1 MHHLP
6 HAFPISFPW
15 ELGAKLLPGPF
26 SLPGPYHWQGHRLA
40 IREAI
45 KGLADKAVLLV
56 CTAAAKLEGW
66 MGSVRGEG
74 LSGSPACT
82 SPLYHPH
89 CHCLVPHGSTGSWAL
104 PCASRAG
111 SIWGS
116 GSRPGLGS
124 TAPGSVRR
132 VGCARRTPSLS
143 PGGPSLG

>member
-15 ELGAKLLPGPF
+15 ELGAKLLPGSF

-56 CTAAAKLEGW
+56 CTAAKLEGW

-82 SPLYHPH
+82 SPLYSPTATV
-89 CHCLVPHGSTGSWAL
+89 LYPMAPLAL
-104 PCASRAG
+104 GHFRVH
-111 SIWGS
+111 
-116 GSRPGLGS
+116 PGLEVFGVVE
-124 TAPGSVRR
+124 AGR
-132 VGCARRTPSLS
+132 VWAARLPAV
-143 PGGPSLG
+143 